1 MRAVGPIAD
10 TQRSRS
16 AAEAFAVARR
26 KFMAGERL
34 DMKALAAELGV
45 DRSTLFRYVGNR
57 DELIVSILTSLW
69 EPTFRE
75 IAATAEGTGGAR
87 VARVM
92 GRFAQAMIDAP
103 YYSAFLQREPERALR
118 LITTKSSP
126 IQQRVVAAFEGLLQQ
141 EADRG
146 NFRHPMRLHDLA
158 YLVVRIGESFIY
170 ADLITG
176 ATPDSAVAEQAIAT
190 LLHADGGGEGVGGAP
205 RSKE

>member
-1 MRAVGPIAD
+1 MGDVSGIAD
-10 TQRSRS
+10 SPRSRS
-16 AAEAFAVARR
+16 AAEAFAVGRR

-34 DMKALAAELGV
+34 DMKGLAAELGV

-57 DELIVSILTSLW
+57 DELIVNILNSLW
-69 EPTFRE
+69 EPTFAH

-92 GRFAQAMIDAP
+92 GLFAQAMIDAP
-103 YYSAFLQREPERALR
+103 YYSVFLQREPERALR

-146 NFRHPMRLHDLA
+146 NFSHPMRLHDLA

-176 ATPDSAVAEQAIAT
+176 ETPDAAVAEQAIAA
-190 LLHADGGGEGVGGAP
+190 LLHADGV
-205 RSKE
+205 

>member
-1 MRAVGPIAD
+1 MLQTMRIDGD
-10 TQRSRS
+10 SQRSRS
-16 AAEAFAVARR
+16 AAEAFALARR
-26 KFMAGERL
+26 RFMAGDRL
-34 DMKALAAELGV
+34 DMKGLAAELGV

-69 EPTFRE
+69 EPTFADV
-75 IAATAEGTGGAR
+75 AAAAEGTGGAR
-87 VARVM
+87 VARAM
-92 GRFAQAMIDAP
+92 GLFAQAMIDAP
-103 YYSAFLQREPERALR
+103 FYSAFLQREPERALR

-146 NFRHPMRLHDLA
+146 NFSHPMRLHDLA

-176 ATPDSAVAEQAIAT
+176 ETPDARVAEQAIAA
-190 LLHADGGGEGVGGAP
+190 LLHADAYAP
-205 RSKE
+205 VR